1 MSKQMKVWFSEESD
15 YDLLLEKLEE
25 MEMEDELEGQVAIK
39 EVGSE

>member
-1 MSKQMKVWFSEESD
+1 MSKQMKIWFSEEAD